1 MLDLISLNAFPCVK
15 PSRCLC
21 MYNPIEM
28 EDKSKNIL
36 MKMVGTMEV
45 VEIPAK

>member
-1 MLDLISLNAFPCVK
+1 
-15 PSRCLC
+15 